1 MIGALLLALLAYVPS
16 SDLLLK
22 RAAARVN
29 VGGRSKE
36 VTLSGTLSLKG
47 EQPRSAQLVLRFP
60 FSCKLEGEGGLA
72 LSVKGPTETAGS
84 DTPAARLLQLACPLV
99 AYRGMRADEAEQALR
114 AAAIS
119 FGADLNASPSLS
131 RLVDR
136 VAYVLGAPAHDLGRP
151 QLWLYKDSH
160 APARL
165 IGGGADLRP
174 LQYGNPAAAEW
185 FPRVLELWIDGQLAS
200 RFEVLE
206 ARGMR
211 FTGEEEE
218 YSRPE

>member
-1 MIGALLLALLAYVPS
+1 VIAALLAALLAYVPS
-16 SDLLLK
+16 SDSLLK

-47 EQPRSAQLVLRFP
+47 EPPRSAQLVLRFP

-72 LSVKGPTETAGS
+72 LSVKGPTES
-84 DTPAARLLQLACPLV
+84 
-99 AYRGMRADEAEQALR
+99 
-114 AAAIS
+114 AAIS
-119 FGADLNASPSLS
+119 FGADLNAAPSLS
-131 RLVDR
+131 RLVDH

-165 IGGGADLRP
+165 IVGGADLRL